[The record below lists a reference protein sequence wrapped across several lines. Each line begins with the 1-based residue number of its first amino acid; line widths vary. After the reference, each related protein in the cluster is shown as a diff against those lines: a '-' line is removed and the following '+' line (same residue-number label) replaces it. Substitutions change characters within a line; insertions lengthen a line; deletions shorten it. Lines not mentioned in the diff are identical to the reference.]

1 MNKKLSFLLFTFCL
15 TFQCYAQNSFSF
27 KAPEIKKIV
36 KTTTPGLNIRQD
48 ANVKSKKVGYL
59 SSQEIVAVVGEVGE
73 WYKICSSGWEHP
85 YEGGNAIVFVT
96 SVGYIMKKYCKD
108 VALEH
113 ISKAKGDLYI
123 VNSGRHKGMCLVS
136 SYDAHEESWLGASL
150 CIGNIVGN
158 MAIIPY
164 RVKVEFIEDDKR
176 MSFNYEDGEYKL
188 YMNESIFDG
197 NNILCNKLTDS
208 DIDFIINNISKM
220 SMKSGRIL
228 LRVPGEDYSFFD
240 YTEIRYGGGLD
251 KLELIPY
258 NSSGNINKASQLDEN
273 SKNTSSAATKPF
285 GNSVPYTDFR
295 LPDNNGIQHNLS
307 EWVGKGKWVFVSFW
321 SSYIKKCKEDAVVFV
336 DIYQKYHE
344 KGFEIIGVSFDDK
357 KERWQKAI
365 IDLNM
370 NWPQLSELKG
380 WQSCPSKIYDIH
392 GLPENLLINPE
403 GNIVDRNMKISYLS
417 ERLKQIFGE

>member
-1 MNKKLSFLLFTFCL
+1 
-15 TFQCYAQNSFSF
+15 
-27 KAPEIKKIV
+27 
-36 KTTTPGLNIRQD
+36 
-48 ANVKSKKVGYL
+48 
-59 SSQEIVAVVGEVGE
+59 
-73 WYKICSSGWEHP
+73 
-85 YEGGNAIVFVT
+85 
-96 SVGYIMKKYCKD
+96 
-108 VALEH
+108 
-113 ISKAKGDLYI
+113 
-123 VNSGRHKGMCLVS
+123 MCLVS

-208 DIDFIINNISKM
+208 DIDFIISNISKM

-273 SKNTSSAATKPF
+273 SKNTSSSAATKPF

-344 KGFEIIGVSFDDK
+344 KGFEIIGVSFDDN